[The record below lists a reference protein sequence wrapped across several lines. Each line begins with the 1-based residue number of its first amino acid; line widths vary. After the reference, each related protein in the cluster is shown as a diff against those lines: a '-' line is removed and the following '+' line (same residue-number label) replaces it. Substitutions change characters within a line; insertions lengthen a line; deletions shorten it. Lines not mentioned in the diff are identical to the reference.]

1 MNTGFW
7 NKLIPPEAAYITV
20 WCQAVIAR
28 VRGRP
33 ADAGEVGIIGAVIM
47 VVGFAVAAAVL
58 VAAVKGKL
66 QSWISQI
73 P

>member
-1 MNTGFW
+1 MKTGFW
-7 NKLIPPEAAYITV
+7 NKLIPPEAAYITA
-20 WCQAVIAR
+20 WCHAAIAR
-28 VRGRP
+28 VRDRP
-33 ADAGEVGIIGAVIM
+33 SDAGEVGIIGAVIM

-66 QSWISQI
+66 QSWVSQI